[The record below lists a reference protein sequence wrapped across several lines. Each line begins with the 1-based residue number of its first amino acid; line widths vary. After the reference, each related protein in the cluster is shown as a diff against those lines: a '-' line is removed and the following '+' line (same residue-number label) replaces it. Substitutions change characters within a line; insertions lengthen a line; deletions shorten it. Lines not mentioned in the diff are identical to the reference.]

1 MNVNLPIFSILRMVC
16 TVHTVAERDWDM
28 AMIEVGKSNFRHPG
42 MGRNRAEG
50 GSPSWRNP
58 MLRIHRSGNGEVVY
72 RLSGRMG
79 SENIAELESLVA
91 AEPDCKS
98 VVLDLKD
105 ITLAGQDGI
114 NFLARCEAA
123 DIQLSNCPAYIRE
136 WITRQRKKEGE
147 SL

>member
-1 MNVNLPIFSILRMVC
+1 
-16 TVHTVAERDWDM
+16 
-28 AMIEVGKSNFRHPG
+28 
-42 MGRNRAEG
+42 
-50 GSPSWRNP
+50 

>member
-1 MNVNLPIFSILRMVC
+1 MVSA
-16 TVHTVAERDWDM
+16 VHVVAAKDWDI
-28 AMIEVGKSNFRHPG
+28 AMIEVGTSNFRG
-42 MGRNRAEG
+42 MGKGRADDR
-50 GSPSWRNP
+50 SPSWRNQ
-58 MLRIHRSGNGEVVY
+58 MLRIRRSGNGEVVY

-79 SENIAELESLVA
+79 SENIAELESLLG
-91 AEPDCKS
+91 AEPGGKS

-123 DIQLSNCPAYIRE
+123 RIKLSNCPPYIRE
-136 WITRQRKKEGE
+136 WVTRQRKKEGE

>member
-1 MNVNLPIFSILRMVC
+1 MVSA
-16 TVHTVAERDWDM
+16 VHTVVPKDWDI
-28 AMIEVGKSNFRHPG
+28 AMIEVGRSNFSG
-42 MGRNRAEG
+42 MGKGRADDR
-50 GSPSWRNP
+50 SPSWRNQ

-72 RLSGRMG
+72 RLSGRMD
-79 SENIAELESLVA
+79 SENIAELESLLA
-91 AEPDCKS
+91 AEPGGKN

-123 DIQLSNCPAYIRE
+123 HIKLSNCPPYIRE
-136 WITRQRKKEGE
+136 WVTRQRKKEGE